1 MRRISITLRGVA
13 ASGALLLAA
22 ACGNSASDALAG
34 TGASPDGGAAWGPL
48 AVVEQAA
55 GAEALISGT
64 LQIEE
69 RCVLLDERG
78 EAVLLVWPSTTTTW
92 DSSTAT
98 VTFATPDGQRVALR
112 DGDTVTF
119 SGGGSSVAE
128 GDVSAEEF
136 LASTEWVQAPSPGCV
151 TGSRWSIGDLVS
163 TG

>member
-22 ACGNSASDALAG
+22 ACGNSAPDASAG
-34 TGASPDGGAAWGPL
+34 TSASPDSGAAWGPL
-48 AVVEQAA
+48 AVVEHAA
-55 GAEALISGT
+55 GMEALISGT

-69 RCVLLDERG
+69 RCVLLDARG
-78 EAVLLVWPSTTTTW
+78 EAVLLVWPSTTTW

-98 VTFATPDGQRVALR
+98 VTFATLDGQRVALH

-119 SGGGSSVAE
+119 GGGGNNVAE
-128 GDVSAEEF
+128 DGVSAEEF

-151 TGSRWSIGDLVS
+151 TGDRWIIRDLMN